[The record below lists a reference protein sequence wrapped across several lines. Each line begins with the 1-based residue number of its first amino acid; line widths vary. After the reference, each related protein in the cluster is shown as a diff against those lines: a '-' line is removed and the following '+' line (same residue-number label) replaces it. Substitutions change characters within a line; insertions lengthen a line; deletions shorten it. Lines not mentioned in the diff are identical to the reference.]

1 MNDGLEAVIEKNEN
15 FCEKHTWETYLKEM
29 PCTGIVNKLM
39 IKGYGHLRK
48 KRMPVFVDHVLQ
60 AFFGG
65 AMTRDD
71 QETFA
76 KVADKEAWKLTIQNS
91 ILTVLMSPQYY
102 GMVKGVEY
110 LNSNLDDGS
119 LNAVGYGASALV
131 AGGNLIRMGLAY
143 KNKKAYAAFS
153 NDGLLFNSTTYI
165 KKFGDFIK
173 R

>member
-1 MNDGLEAVIEKNEN
+1 
-15 FCEKHTWETYLKEM
+15 
-29 PCTGIVNKLM
+29 
-39 IKGYGHLRK
+39 
-48 KRMPVFVDHVLQ
+48 
-60 AFFGG
+60 
-65 AMTRDD
+65 
-71 QETFA
+71 
-76 KVADKEAWKLTIQNS
+76 
-91 ILTVLMSPQYY
+91 MSPQYY

-165 KKFGDFIK
+165 KKFGDFIISALPPSMNATLFFDSEFLIS
-173 R
+173 